1 MVVDA
6 AKSDIKTFT
15 YTFRKKKDGNHILK
29 SISLYVVKTINL
41 LDLQICIGDYVLLNT
56 ETGHY
61 GLGSGVVKNLTE
73 HSVTIKLDE
82 QLTVCY

>member
-6 AKSDIKTFT
+6 TESDINTFT
-15 YTFRKKKDGNHILK
+15 YTFRKKEDGNHILK
-29 SISLYVVKTINL
+29 SKSFYVVKTVNL

-61 GLGSGVVKNLTE
+61 GLGSGVVKKLTE

-82 QLTVCY
+82 QLMVYY